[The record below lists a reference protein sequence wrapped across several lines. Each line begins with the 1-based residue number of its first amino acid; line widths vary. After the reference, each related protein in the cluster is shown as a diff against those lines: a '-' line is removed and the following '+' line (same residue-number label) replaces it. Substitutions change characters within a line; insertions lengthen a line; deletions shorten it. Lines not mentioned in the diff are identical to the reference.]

1 MSEAQNPCI
10 AKEMTM
16 TSFVSRIASLA
27 LAVMFPA
34 SALATSAEWDPV
46 AEALGK
52 AGSELPGDVYRVSL
66 PRTDLKVSLDAVE
79 LKPALALGSW
89 VAFQKSGGQAMVMG
103 DLVLIDEEVGPV
115 MNKLVE
121 GGIDVTALH
130 NHLLRSSPATL
141 YMHIRGHGDPVKLAT
156 ALHNALAASK
166 APLQAAA
173 SGTAQPLAA
182 EIDLDSVMIGQTLG
196 AKGVVNGGVLQFN
209 FPRTE
214 AVMEEGI
221 AVPPSMGS
229 AIAIN
234 FQPTGGGKA
243 AVTGD
248 FVLTAQEVNPVLRE
262 LLGHGIEMTALHSH
276 MLDDQPRLF
285 FMHFWGNDDAQKL
298 ASGLRAALDKVD
310 IKKG

>member
-1 MSEAQNPCI
+1 
-10 AKEMTM
+10 
-16 TSFVSRIASLA
+16 
-27 LAVMFPA
+27 
-34 SALATSAEWDPV
+34 
-46 AEALGK
+46 
-52 AGSELPGDVYRVSL
+52 
-66 PRTDLKVSLDAVE
+66 
-79 LKPALALGSW
+79 
-89 VAFQKSGGQAMVMG
+89 
-103 DLVLIDEEVGPV
+103 V

-214 AVMEEGI
+214 AVTEEGI